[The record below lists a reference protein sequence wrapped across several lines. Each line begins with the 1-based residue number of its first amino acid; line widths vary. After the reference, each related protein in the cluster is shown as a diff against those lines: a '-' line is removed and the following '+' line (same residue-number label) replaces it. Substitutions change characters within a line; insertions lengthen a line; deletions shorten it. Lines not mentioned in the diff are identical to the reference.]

1 MGKTMSAR
9 YQTYLRSPHWKQLSA
24 RIRRRDRYT
33 CTDCGATSKLQVHHL
48 CYRPNLEDALDS
60 DLVTLCEDCH
70 ARVHKRRVVRPARN
84 TVVFG
89 ALAEK
94 RRALMDGLVM
104 PIPARSWLVR
114 RLIGWLQA

>member
-1 MGKTMSAR
+1 MSAR
-9 YQTYLRSPHWKQLSA
+9 YQAYLRSLHWKQLSE
-24 RIRRRDRYT
+24 RIRRRDHYT
-33 CTDCGATSKLQVHHL
+33 CRDCGATSRLQVHHL

-60 DLVTLCEDCH
+60 DLVTLCRDCH
-70 ARVHKRRVVRPARN
+70 EKIHRKRVVRPARN

-94 RRALMDGLVM
+94 RKALMDGFIQ

-114 RLIGWLQA
+114 RLIGWLQN